1 MVWRD
6 VTVERQARL
15 EHGGR
20 LSRRTLITA
29 DGEMHQLGLML
40 PGLYRHTPPVGERW
54 QIVQGRLRLRRAD
67 EGDWRE
73 LGSGAAFTFAA
84 DTPYELEVSE
94 PVEFVAS
101 PVSRG

>member
-29 DGEMHQLGLML
+29 DGEMVQLGLML

-73 LGSGAAFTFAA
+73 LESGAAFTFEAE
-84 DTPYELEVSE
+84 TVYELEVSE

-101 PVSRG
+101 PLSSG